1 MPRLAWALSFAAGAG
16 LHAQPVEFNRDVR
29 PILSD
34 RCFTCHG
41 PDAANRKVPLRLDVE
56 DGARKAIS
64 PGNPPDSKLYQR
76 ITSDNKTLRMPP
88 AYAGHARL
96 SDGEIAALRRWI
108 EQGAPW
114 QKHWSLV
121 TPSRPEPPA
130 VQAKDWVRNP
140 IDHFVLSRL
149 EREGLAPRQEAN
161 RRTLIR
167 RVSFDLTGLPPTPEQ
182 VEAFVA
188 DTAPDAYEKVVN
200 RLLASPRYAERMAF
214 RWMEV
219 ARYADTNGYQSDG
232 PRDMWRWRD
241 WVIDA
246 YHSNMPFDQFTIEQ
260 LAGDLLPHATLSQ
273 KIATGFNRNHRTS
286 AEGGVIDEELRVEY
300 VADRTETTA
309 TVWMGMTLG
318 CARCHD
324 HKYDPLPQRDY
335 YRMFSFFNNVPE
347 RGFVYNFGNE
357 PPYIK
362 APRPAEQ
369 AKLAELDAR
378 VAEAGRRVEAQKQAW
393 VREQARWEKTLA
405 HGGPKDWEPSRGL
418 AYSWPGPETF
428 DGKGFVDAGDH
439 VAKFNYLDPFTFAAW
454 IKPESPN
461 GAILS
466 KNQDYFEGAGHGL
479 YLIEGRLRLHVIFR
493 WTDLGMRMES
503 AGKLKMGEWQHV
515 AVTYDGKMKASGVR
529 MYVNGEPQDIR
540 VLFDQNLWPLE
551 PKVPF
556 RIGAGGGMRFDGAI
570 RAVRVFDRALTVE
583 EAAALSVPE
592 PLPQIAAM
600 RQRSPAQA
608 HKLRLAYL
616 DLRSPPELAALAGA
630 RAEREKYYAAIPTVM
645 VMAES
650 DWPRAAYVL
659 KRGAYDAPGDR
670 VSAGV
675 PGALPP
681 LDPSL
686 PPNRLGLARWLV
698 SRGHPLTARVTVN
711 RHWQMLFGV
720 GLVRTVEDFGS
731 QGEWPLH
738 LGLLDWLAVEF
749 MESGWDVKRL
759 LRTIVTSA
767 TYRQD
772 SAAPAALVAR
782 DPENRLLA
790 RGARFRLS
798 ADMVRDQALA
808 VSGLLVEKIG
818 GPPVRPYQP
827 PGLWQELTS
836 FSKEYQR
843 DSGENLYR
851 RSLYTY
857 WKRTVAPPS
866 MTTFDSPSREV
877 CTVRATRTNT
887 PLQAL
892 NTMNDV
898 TYLEAARKLA
908 ERMMTGAAG
917 KAEAALDRGFALV
930 FGREPKPYERE
941 AAMKLYATLL
951 AGYRK
956 DRAAAV
962 KYLSQGDSPRSE
974 KLDAA
979 ELAAWSGVAS
989 LLLNLDEALTRE

>member
-1 MPRLAWALSFAAGAG
+1 
-16 LHAQPVEFNRDVR
+16 
-29 PILSD
+29 
-34 RCFTCHG
+34 
-41 PDAANRKVPLRLDVE
+41 
-56 DGARKAIS
+56 
-64 PGNPPDSKLYQR
+64 
-76 ITSDNKTLRMPP
+76 
-88 AYAGHARL
+88 
-96 SDGEIAALRRWI
+96 
-108 EQGAPW
+108 
-114 QKHWSLV
+114 
-121 TPSRPEPPA
+121 
-130 VQAKDWVRNP
+130 
-140 IDHFVLSRL
+140 
-149 EREGLAPRQEAN
+149 
-161 RRTLIR
+161 
-167 RVSFDLTGLPPTPEQ
+167 
-182 VEAFVA
+182 
-188 DTAPDAYEKVVN
+188 
-200 RLLASPRYAERMAF
+200 
-214 RWMEV
+214 
-219 ARYADTNGYQSDG
+219 
-232 PRDMWRWRD
+232 
-241 WVIDA
+241 
-246 YHSNMPFDQFTIEQ
+246 
-260 LAGDLLPHATLSQ
+260 
-273 KIATGFNRNHRTS
+273 
-286 AEGGVIDEELRVEY
+286 
-300 VADRTETTA
+300 
-309 TVWMGMTLG
+309 
-318 CARCHD
+318 
-324 HKYDPLPQRDY
+324 
-335 YRMFSFFNNVPE
+335 
-347 RGFVYNFGNE
+347 
-357 PPYIK
+357 
-362 APRPAEQ
+362 
-369 AKLAELDAR
+369 
-378 VAEAGRRVEAQKQAW
+378 
-393 VREQARWEKTLA
+393 
-405 HGGPKDWEPSRGL
+405 
-418 AYSWPGPETF
+418 
-428 DGKGFVDAGDH
+428 
-439 VAKFNYLDPFTFAAW
+439 
-454 IKPESPN
+454 
-461 GAILS
+461 
-466 KNQDYFEGAGHGL
+466 
-479 YLIEGRLRLHVIFR
+479 
-493 WTDLGMRMES
+493 
-503 AGKLKMGEWQHV
+503 
-515 AVTYDGKMKASGVR
+515 
-529 MYVNGEPQDIR
+529 
-540 VLFDQNLWPLE
+540 
-551 PKVPF
+551 
-556 RIGAGGGMRFDGAI
+556 
-570 RAVRVFDRALTVE
+570 
-583 EAAALSVPE
+583 
-592 PLPQIAAM
+592 
-600 RQRSPAQA
+600 
-608 HKLRLAYL
+608 
-616 DLRSPPELAALAGA
+616 
-630 RAEREKYYAAIPTVM
+630 M